1 MGTMGDTQEVK
12 NLFSYFKANDIVTR
26 TQLRFDMGEI
36 LKLFPDMNQQLVEGY
51 FAKYKKASS
60 PASERVVVVSDFHI
74 PFHNVALLKAFT
86 TFLHDYQPTLLILNG
101 DIVDFYDLSRFDKDP
116 KRVGVLQTE
125 LDIAYSV
132 LYMMKAN
139 SPDTKLVYVKGNHED
154 RLKKFLWKNPS
165 LSSLRDLELERLL
178 RLEDFGNIELV
189 EDYSLQGKVT
199 FTHGDLVRKH
209 SGYSAK
215 AEFEKSLSSGVSGHT
230 HRLGAHYVTTGKGND
245 FWIESGCMC
254 SDNPTYLKGVPNW
267 QNGFVVIETYEDLLN
282 PLIVRAIDSRFIFQ
296 NKVYS

>member
-1 MGTMGDTQEVK
+1 MAVDEVK
-12 NLFSYFKANDIVTR
+12 NLFSYFETNDIVNR
-26 TQLRFDMGEI
+26 TQLRFEMGDI

-51 FAKYKKASS
+51 FSKYKQSS
-60 PASERVVVVSDFHI
+60 TIPSDKIVVASDFHI
-74 PFHNVALLKAFT
+74 PFHSVDLLKAFV
-86 TFLHDYQPTLLILNG
+86 TFLKDYKPTMIILNG

-116 KRVGVLQTE
+116 KRIGVLQTE

-132 LYMMKAN
+132 LYMIKA
-139 SPDTKLVYVKGNHED
+139 SCPDSKLVYVKGNHED

-165 LSSLRDLELERLL
+165 ISSLRDLELERLL

-189 EDYSLQGKVT
+189 EEYSYQGKVL

-215 AEFEKSLSSGVSGHT
+215 AEFEKSLTSGVSGHT
-230 HRLGAHYVTTGKGND
+230 HRLGSHYVTTGKGNE

-254 SDNPTYLKGVPNW
+254 KTNASYIKGVPNW
-267 QNGFVVIETYEDLLN
+267 QNGFVVIETYGELIN
-282 PLIVRAIDSRFIFQ
+282 PLIVRAIDNRFIFN
-296 NKVYS
+296 NKFYS